1 MTEQTYRDLFDRAG
15 PSRALVEDTL
25 AAAEK
30 RPVRRRIP
38 ARRLAAAVLC
48 LAVVLGVAN
57 HQALAAGVQWMV
69 RYFTGVGASESPVM
83 VVEEAD
89 QWTEGDWLC
98 QLDGVSQGDYL
109 LLELYLVSPEEEAH
123 QLATRSL
130 RVYADGIPLEQG
142 DQVYSQWIPYSE
154 SVCQGQMWVSLSG
167 LDCGPELA
175 WKEAGYQS
183 RVHMPFLY
191 RLPEEPVEE
200 LTYEL
205 LDLEGGGSH
214 TGSLRLT
221 PAETQAARSDSRAFD
236 EGTVTALVSEDG
248 RQLSVYAHQEETED
262 GLLLTGA
269 SLFHHQVTFI
279 GASGTRYPDAGEG
292 FRSFTSGHVNVQLAA
307 APSWVE
313 EPIVAVEI
321 GAIQLTYEHDTWWDG
336 LGGRTVVRTQD
347 TATYGDLNWVIS
359 LE

>member
-25 AAAEK
+25 AAAEE
-30 RPVRRRIP
+30 RPTRRRVP
-38 ARRLAAAVLC
+38 VRRLAAAVLC
-48 LAVVLGVAN
+48 LAVVLGAVN
-57 HQALAAGVQWMV
+57 YQALAAGVQWMV
-69 RYFTGVGASESPVM
+69 RYFTGVGASGAPVM

-109 LLELYLVSPEEEAH
+109 LLELYLVSPEEEAN

-130 RVYADGIPLEQG
+130 RVYADGVLLEQG
-142 DQVYSQWIPYSE
+142 DQVYSEWIPHKE
-154 SVCQGQMWVSLSG
+154 SVCQGQPWVSLSD
-167 LDCGPELA
+167 LDCGPEVA
-175 WKEAGYQS
+175 WKEEGYQS

-191 RLPEEPVEE
+191 KLPEEPAKE

-205 LDLEGGGSH
+205 LDLEGGGTR
-214 TGSLRLT
+214 TGSLILT
-221 PAETQAARSDSRAFD
+221 SVEAQTAWSDSRTFA

-269 SLFHHQVTFI
+269 TLFHHQVTFI
-279 GASGTRYPDAGEG
+279 GASGKRYPDAGEG
-292 FRSFTSGHVNVQLAA
+292 FRSYTSGHVNVQLAA
-307 APSWVE
+307 APDWVE

-321 GAIQLTYEHDTWWDG
+321 GAIQLVYEHDTWWDG
-336 LGGRTVVRTQD
+336 LGGGMVRAQD
-347 TATYGDLNWVIS
+347 TATYEDLNWVIS
-359 LE
+359 LD

>member
-15 PSRALVEDTL
+15 PSPALIEDTL
-25 AAAEK
+25 TAAED
-30 RPVRRRIP
+30 RPAGRRVP

-48 LAVVLGVAN
+48 LAVVLGAVN
-57 HQALAAGVQWMV
+57 YQALAAGVQWMV
-69 RYFTGVGASESPVM
+69 RYFTGVGASAAPVM

-89 QWTEGDWLC
+89 QWTEGNWLC
-98 QLDGVSQGDYL
+98 HLDGVSQGDYL

-123 QLATRSL
+123 QLATRKL
-130 RVYADGIPLEQG
+130 QVYADGVPLEQG
-142 DQVYSQWIPYSE
+142 DQVYSEWLPYGGFAP
-154 SVCQGQMWVSLSG
+154 QGQPWISLAG
-167 LDCGPELA
+167 LDCGPEVV
-175 WKEAGYQS
+175 WKEEGYQA

-191 RLPEEPVEE
+191 KLPEEMPTE

-205 LDLEGGGSH
+205 LDLEEGGSR
-214 TGSLRLT
+214 TGSLTLISVE
-221 PAETQAARSDSRAFD
+221 AQAAWSDSRTFA

-248 RQLSVYAHQEETED
+248 RQLSVYAHQAENED

-321 GAIQLTYEHDTWWDG
+321 GAIQLVYEYDTWWDG
-336 LGGRTVVRTQD
+336 LGGGMVRTQD
-347 TATYGDLNWVIS
+347 TVTYGDLEWVIS
-359 LE
+359 FT